1 MEKEETKKKALSE
14 KQVFW
19 IRFVCWSI
27 FACIVPVVFII
38 WRYDLFTK
46 ITAIQ
51 FGGWGML
58 AIIIVATFLIVLANY
73 IKKAFSKRSMTK
85 QIISGICKV
94 VLPLLTLLLVLYS
107 IRNNIDL
114 FLQALGC
121 VIISE
126 SIAIP
131 INPMPKRVYEESKGA
146 TEDAIDYFFQRY
158 DEKNKKGD

>member
-1 MEKEETKKKALSE
+1 MNQEETKKKALSE

-19 IRFVCWSI
+19 IRFACWSI

-51 FGGWGML
+51 FGGRGML

-126 SIAIP
+126 AIAIP
-131 INPMPKRVYEESKGA
+131 INPMSKRVYEESKGA
-146 TEDAIDYFFQRY
+146 TEDTIDYFFQRY
-158 DEKNKKGD
+158 DEKNGK